1 MSAETELRA
10 LLLAATAV
18 TALIGNRIASDR
30 IEQGTARPFVMFTR
44 TATTPYVTIDGQVLA
59 SQAQLEIQCWAD
71 SRAQADA
78 VGEAVTAA
86 IRAST
91 TQTVT
96 GQSAAYDGELDLE
109 STLLTV
115 EWWT

>member
-1 MSAETELRA
+1 MSAETDLRA
-10 LLLAATAV
+10 LLLTVPAV
-18 TALIGNRIASDR
+18 TALIGSRIASDR
-30 IEQGTARPFVMFTR
+30 IEQGTARPFVMYTR
-44 TATTPYVTIDGQVLA
+44 TGTVPYTTIDGQVMA
-59 SQAQLEIQCWAD
+59 TQALIEIQCWAD

-78 VGEAVTAA
+78 VAEAVTTA
-86 IRAST
+86 IRATT

>member
-1 MSAETELRA
+1 MSAETDLRA
-10 LLLAATAV
+10 LLLSTTAV
-18 TALIGNRIASDR
+18 TNLIGTRIASDR

-44 TATTPYVTIDGQVLA
+44 TGTVPYTTIDGQVLA
-59 SQAQLEIQCWAD
+59 TQALLEIQCWAD

-86 IRAST
+86 IRGTT
-91 TQTVT
+91 TQTVS
-96 GQSAAYDGELDLE
+96 GQAAAYDGDLDLE